1 MRTIPI
7 IDNIIS
13 ITLNIKNKRFYL
25 ICFLKKLVK
34 CFFLIDKYFFLY
46 ILVLI
51 NACKIIY

>member
-34 CFFLIDKYFFLY
+34 CFFLIDKYFFLPVGG
-46 ILVLI
+46 IKKTPE
-51 NACKIIY
+51 N